1 VSLVRWAAR
10 PLQAATRPRQAAPR
24 TRTPAGGRRVT
35 WLVLGCYLLGAVA
48 LTWHLWADPAGRAQ
62 VVPGRGVS
70 HDIDLFAWFLRYEA
84 TSIAHGR
91 LPDLVTAALNAPQGV
106 NLMWNTSFLLP
117 GVVFAP
123 LTLAIGPQATLTVLL
138 TLGFAG
144 SAATMFW
151 VLRRWSASL
160 AAAALGGAVFGFSP
174 ALRIAAVGHYHLQ
187 FAVLLPLIIDALLR
201 LVTGRGRPVRTGAW
215 LGLLTAAQLFIA
227 EETVALTA
235 VAGAVIVVVL
245 AASRPRAVPPLV
257 RGAVTGLAAAA
268 GVLLVTAGYP
278 LWIQFHGPLAEQ
290 GSPWKL
296 GHFRNR
302 PGDFVNGP
310 SGVLLHSQATVA
322 YLSQHAVRMVE
333 YFAYLGWPMLAVLLL
348 AAVCFWRDLRVRALA
363 VAFAVLEVLSL
374 GSRAV
379 VVLGLHIP
387 ATVLPWHYLQG
398 LPLLSQSLPNRF
410 SLLADGAAAVVLA
423 FSLDLAWGRATG
435 RTARV
440 AEAAAGDAPGA
451 PASDVR
457 EADAPGA
464 PGADVPGVDAPG
476 APGADVPGAQGADV
490 PGADVPGDPASD
502 VRAADALDGQAAGTP
517 AEEAPATGTPA
528 DPDTAAA
535 PGGPPPLDIASAP
548 ARAWRRAAAVALLA
562 LAIGP
567 IIPLPLQTAAVTATP
582 AGWQQVFARLRL
594 ASGARVLV
602 VPLQAATVMR
612 WQADTGVPG
621 SVIGGYC
628 IAPTPGTGQAELC
641 GSGRKPTAD
650 YLNDLWLG
658 KPGAVAPS
666 MAQLRADLRYWRP
679 AAIVAVTSRGSR
691 LGQYLSNVFGPPAL
705 QDGSVLAWRPVP
717 VPRAIGNRKGSPV
730 NS

>member
-1 VSLVRWAAR
+1 
-10 PLQAATRPRQAAPR
+10 
-24 TRTPAGGRRVT
+24 
-35 WLVLGCYLLGAVA
+35 
-48 LTWHLWADPAGRAQ
+48 
-62 VVPGRGVS
+62 VS

-84 TSIAHGR
+84 TAIAHGR
-91 LPDLVTAALNAPQGV
+91 LPDLVTTALNAPQGV

-151 VLRRWSASL
+151 VLRRWGASL

-235 VAGAVIVVVL
+235 MAGVVIVVVL
-245 AASRPRAVPPLV
+245 AASRPRAVPGRLHA
-257 RGAVTGLAAAA
+257 AVTGLAAAA
-268 GVLLVTAGYP
+268 VVLLVTAGYP
-278 LWIQFHGPLAEQ
+278 LWVQFHGPLAEH
-290 GSPWKL
+290 GSPWKP

-333 YFAYLGWPMLAVLLL
+333 YFAYLGWPMLVVLVL

-363 VAFAVLEVLSL
+363 LAFVVLELLSL
-374 GSRAV
+374 GSRTV
-379 VVLGLHIP
+379 VVGGLHIP
-387 ATVLPWHYLQG
+387 ATLMPWHYLQG

-435 RTARV
+435 RA
-440 AEAAAGDAPGA
+440 A
-451 PASDVR
+451 PA
-457 EADAPGA
+457 ADAP
-464 PGADVPGVDAPG
+464 
-476 APGADVPGAQGADV
+476 
-490 PGADVPGDPASD
+490 
-502 VRAADALDGQAAGTP
+502 AADAPAAH
-517 AEEAPATGTPA
+517 APATSAAHAPATPA
-528 DPDTAAA
+528 APDTAPATA
-535 PGGPPPLDIASAP
+535 GPPPPAP
-548 ARAWRRAAAVALLA
+548 APAWRKAAAVALIA
-562 LAIGP
+562 LAIVP
-567 IIPLPLQTAAVTATP
+567 IIPLPLQTAAVIATP
-582 AGWQQVFARLRL
+582 AGWQQAFARLRL

-602 VPLQAATVMR
+602 VPLQPPTVMR

-666 MAQLRADLRYWRP
+666 IAQLRSDLRYWRP
-679 AAIVAVTSRGSR
+679 AAIVAVTSRDSR
-691 LGQYLSNVFGPPAL
+691 LGRYLSNVFGRPAL

-717 VPRAIGNRKGSPV
+717 LPRAIGNRKGSPV
-730 NS
+730 NR

>member
-1 VSLVRWAAR
+1 MSLVRRAAR
-10 PLQAATRPRQAAPR
+10 PLRAAARPRQATQR
-24 TRTPAGGRRVT
+24 DRTPARGRAAT

-84 TSIAHGR
+84 TAIAHGR
-91 LPDLVTAALNAPQGV
+91 LPDLVTTALNAPQGV

-151 VLRRWSASL
+151 VLRRWGASL

-235 VAGAVIVVVL
+235 VAGVVIVVVL
-245 AASRPRAVPPLV
+245 AASRPRAVPGQL

-268 GVLLVTAGYP
+268 VVLLVTAGYP
-278 LWIQFHGPLAEQ
+278 LWVQFYGPLFEH
-290 GSPWKL
+290 GSPWKP

-310 SGVLLHSQATVA
+310 SGVLVHSQATVA

-333 YFAYLGWPMLAVLLL
+333 YFAYLGWPMLVVLVL

-363 VAFAVLEVLSL
+363 LAFVVLEVLSL
-374 GSRAV
+374 GSRTV
-379 VVLGLHIP
+379 VVGGLHIP
-387 ATVLPWHYLQG
+387 ATLMPWHYLQG

-410 SLLADGAAAVVLA
+410 SLLADGVAAVVLA

-435 RTARV
+435 RA
-440 AEAAAGDAPGA
+440 APAAADARA
-451 PASDVR
+451 ADTPADARAADVPV
-457 EADAPGA
+457 ADAP
-464 PGADVPGVDAPG
+464 
-476 APGADVPGAQGADV
+476 
-490 PGADVPGDPASD
+490 
-502 VRAADALDGQAAGTP
+502 AADAQAAP
-517 AEEAPATGTPA
+517 AAPDTAPATA
-528 DPDTAAA
+528 
-535 PGGPPPLDIASAP
+535 GPPPAP
-548 ARAWRRAAAVALLA
+548 AWRKAAAVALIA
-562 LAIGP
+562 LAIVP
-567 IIPLPLQTAAVTATP
+567 IIPLPLQTAAVIATP
-582 AGWQQVFARLRL
+582 AGWQQAFARLRL
-594 ASGARVLV
+594 ASDARVLV
-602 VPLQAATVMR
+602 VPLQPPTVMR

-666 MAQLRADLRYWRP
+666 IARLRSDLRYWRP
-679 AAIVAVTSRGSR
+679 AAIVAVTSRDSR
-691 LGQYLSNVFGPPAL
+691 LGRYLSNVFGRPAL

-717 VPRAIGNRKGSPV
+717 LPRAIGNRHGSPV

>member
-1 VSLVRWAAR
+1 MGGPPAAGG
-10 PLQAATRPRQAAPR
+10 PATPGH
-24 TRTPAGGRRVT
+24 PAGPGTGAGGHAAT

-84 TSIAHGR
+84 TAIAHGR
-91 LPDLVTAALNAPQGV
+91 LPDLVTTALNAPQGV

-151 VLRRWSASL
+151 VLRRWGASL

-235 VAGAVIVVVL
+235 VAGVVIVVVL
-245 AASRPRAVPPLV
+245 AASRPRAVPGLV

-278 LWIQFHGPLAEQ
+278 LWVQFHGPLVEQ

-333 YFAYLGWPMLAVLLL
+333 YFAYLGWPMLVVLLL

-363 VAFAVLEVLSL
+363 LAFVVLEVLSL
-374 GSRAV
+374 GSRTV
-379 VVLGLHIP
+379 VVGGLHIP
-387 ATVLPWHYLQG
+387 ATLMPWHYLQG

-435 RTARV
+435 RA
-440 AEAAAGDAPGA
+440 APAAGRAA
-451 PASDVR
+451 PAAGGPARMPRPPRRRMPRRPARMPRSPEPR
-457 EADAPGA
+457 PPRIPRLRRPGHR
-464 PGADVPGVDAPG
+464 PRLPPQPGV
-476 APGADVPGAQGADV
+476 
-490 PGADVPGDPASD
+490 
-502 VRAADALDGQAAGTP
+502 R
-517 AEEAPATGTPA
+517 
-528 DPDTAAA
+528 
-535 PGGPPPLDIASAP
+535 PPPSP
-548 ARAWRRAAAVALLA
+548 SSPWPSCPSSRSPCRRRRSSRPRLA
-562 LAIGP
+562 GSRL
-567 IIPLPLQTAAVTATP
+567 
-582 AGWQQVFARLRL
+582 FARLRL
-594 ASGARVLV
+594 ASDARVLV
-602 VPLQAATVMR
+602 VPLQPATVMR

-666 MAQLRADLRYWRP
+666 TAQLRSDLRYWRP
-679 AAIVAVTSRGSR
+679 AAIVAVTSRDSR
-691 LGQYLSNVFGPPAL
+691 LGRYLGNVFGPPAL

-717 VPRAIGNRKGSPV
+717 VPRAIGNRQGSPV

>member
-1 VSLVRWAAR
+1 VV
-10 PLQAATRPRQAAPR
+10 
-24 TRTPAGGRRVT
+24 
-35 WLVLGCYLLGAVA
+35 

-84 TSIAHGR
+84 TALSHGR
-91 LPDLVTAALNAPQGV
+91 LPDLVTTALNAPQGV

-151 VLRRWSASL
+151 VLRRWGASL

-227 EETVALTA
+227 EEMVALTV
-235 VAGAVIVVVL
+235 VAGVVIVVVL
-245 AASRPRAVPPLV
+245 AASRPRAVPGLV
-257 RGAVTGLAAAA
+257 RGTVTGLAVAA

-278 LWIQFHGPLAEQ
+278 LWVQFHGPLAEH

-333 YFAYLGWPMLAVLLL
+333 YFAYLGWPMLVVLLL

-363 VAFAVLEVLSL
+363 VTFVVLEVFSL
-374 GSRAV
+374 GGRTV
-379 VVLGLHIP
+379 VVGGLHIP
-387 ATVLPWHYLQG
+387 ATAMPWHYLQG

-410 SLLADGAAAVVLA
+410 SLLADGAAAVILA
-423 FSLDLAWGRATG
+423 FSLDLAWGRARG
-435 RTARV
+435 RAAPAAGRAAPAAGGPA
-440 AEAAAGDAPGA
+440 AETPAPAPVWRKAAA
-451 PASDVR
+451 
-457 EADAPGA
+457 
-464 PGADVPGVDAPG
+464 
-476 APGADVPGAQGADV
+476 
-490 PGADVPGDPASD
+490 
-502 VRAADALDGQAAGTP
+502 AAL
-517 AEEAPATGTPA
+517 
-528 DPDTAAA
+528 
-535 PGGPPPLDIASAP
+535 IA
-548 ARAWRRAAAVALLA
+548 LA
-562 LAIGP
+562 LVP

-594 ASGARVLV
+594 GSDARVLV
-602 VPLQAATVMR
+602 VPLQPATVMR

-628 IAPTPGTGQAELC
+628 IAPTPGTGKAELC
-641 GSGRKPTAD
+641 ASGRKPTTG

-658 KPGAVAPS
+658 QPGAVAPS
-666 MAQLRADLRYWRP
+666 TAQLRSDLRYWRP
-679 AAIVAVTSRGSR
+679 AAIVAVTSRDSR
-691 LGQYLSNVFGPPAL
+691 LGRYLANVFGPPAL
-705 QDGSVLAWRPVP
+705 QDGSVLAWRPVQ
-717 VPRAIGNRKGSPV
+717 VPRTIVSRPGSPV
-730 NS
+730 NG

>member
-1 VSLVRWAAR
+1 VSLVRRAAR
-10 PLQAATRPRQAAPR
+10 PLREAAWPRQATER
-24 TRTPAGGRRVT
+24 DRTPARGRAAT

-84 TSIAHGR
+84 TAIAHGR
-91 LPDLVTAALNAPQGV
+91 LPDLVTTALNAPQGV

-151 VLRRWSASL
+151 VLRRWGASL

-235 VAGAVIVVVL
+235 MAGVVIVVVL
-245 AASRPRAVPPLV
+245 AASRPRAVPGRLHA
-257 RGAVTGLAAAA
+257 AVTGLAAAA
-268 GVLLVTAGYP
+268 VVLLVTAGYP
-278 LWIQFHGPLAEQ
+278 LWVQFHGPLAEH
-290 GSPWKL
+290 GSPWKP

-333 YFAYLGWPMLAVLLL
+333 YFAYLGWPMLVVLVL

-363 VAFAVLEVLSL
+363 LAFVVLELLSL
-374 GSRAV
+374 GSRTV
-379 VVLGLHIP
+379 VVGGLHIP
-387 ATVLPWHYLQG
+387 ATLMPWHYLQG

-435 RTARV
+435 RA
-440 AEAAAGDAPGA
+440 A
-451 PASDVR
+451 PA
-457 EADAPGA
+457 ADAP
-464 PGADVPGVDAPG
+464 
-476 APGADVPGAQGADV
+476 
-490 PGADVPGDPASD
+490 
-502 VRAADALDGQAAGTP
+502 AADAPAAH
-517 AEEAPATGTPA
+517 APATSAAHAPATPA
-528 DPDTAAA
+528 APDTAPATA
-535 PGGPPPLDIASAP
+535 GPPPPAP
-548 ARAWRRAAAVALLA
+548 APAWRKAAAVALIA
-562 LAIGP
+562 LAIVP
-567 IIPLPLQTAAVTATP
+567 IIPLPLQTAAVIATP
-582 AGWQQVFARLRL
+582 AGWQQAFARLRL

-602 VPLQAATVMR
+602 VPLQPPTVMR

-658 KPGAVAPS
+658 QPGAVAPS
-666 MAQLRADLRYWRP
+666 IAQLRSDLRYWRP
-679 AAIVAVTSRGSR
+679 AAIVAVTSRDSR
-691 LGQYLSNVFGPPAL
+691 LGRYLSNVFGRPAL

-717 VPRAIGNRKGSPV
+717 LPRAIGNRKGSPV
-730 NS
+730 NR

>member
-1 VSLVRWAAR
+1 LRAA
-10 PLQAATRPRQAAPR
+10 AWPRQATQR
-24 TRTPAGGRRVT
+24 DRTPARGRAAT

-84 TSIAHGR
+84 TAIAHGR
-91 LPDLVTAALNAPQGV
+91 LPDLVTTALNAPQGV

-151 VLRRWSASL
+151 VLRRWGASL

-187 FAVLLPLIIDALLR
+187 FAVLLPLVIDALLR

-235 VAGAVIVVVL
+235 VAGVVIVVVL
-245 AASRPRAVPPLV
+245 AASRPRAVPGRL
-257 RGAVTGLAAAA
+257 REAVTGLAAAA
-268 GVLLVTAGYP
+268 VVLLVTAGYP
-278 LWIQFHGPLAEQ
+278 LWVQFHGPLVEH
-290 GSPWKL
+290 GSPWKP

-310 SGVLLHSQATVA
+310 SGVLVHSQATVA

-333 YFAYLGWPMLAVLLL
+333 YFAYLGWPMLVVLVL

-363 VAFAVLEVLSL
+363 LAFVVLEILSL
-374 GSRAV
+374 GSRTV
-379 VVLGLHIP
+379 VVGGLHIP
-387 ATVLPWHYLQG
+387 ATLMPWHYLQG

-435 RTARV
+435 RA
-440 AEAAAGDAPGA
+440 APAAADARA
-451 PASDVR
+451 
-457 EADAPGA
+457 
-464 PGADVPGVDAPG
+464 ADVPA
-476 APGADVPGAQGADV
+476 AGAQA
-490 PGADVPGDPASD
+490 APAAPD
-502 VRAADALDGQAAGTP
+502 T
-517 AEEAPATGTPA
+517 APATA
-528 DPDTAAA
+528 
-535 PGGPPPLDIASAP
+535 GPPPAP
-548 ARAWRRAAAVALLA
+548 AWRKAAAVALIA
-562 LAIGP
+562 LAIAP
-567 IIPLPLQTAAVTATP
+567 IIPLPLQTAAVIATP
-582 AGWQQVFARLRL
+582 AGWQQAFARLRL
-594 ASGARVLV
+594 ASDARVLV
-602 VPLQAATVMR
+602 VPLQPPTVMR

-666 MAQLRADLRYWRP
+666 IAQLRSDLRYWRP
-679 AAIVAVTSRGSR
+679 AAIVAVTSRDSR
-691 LGQYLSNVFGPPAL
+691 LGRYLSNVFGRPAL
-705 QDGSVLAWRPVP
+705 QDASVLAWRPVP
-717 VPRAIGNRKGSPV
+717 LPRAIGNRKGSPV

>member
-1 VSLVRWAAR
+1 MSLVRRAAR
-10 PLQAATRPRQAAPR
+10 PLRAAARPRQATQR
-24 TRTPAGGRRVT
+24 DRTPARGRAAT

-84 TSIAHGR
+84 TAIAHGR
-91 LPDLVTAALNAPQGV
+91 LPDLVTTALNAPQGV

-151 VLRRWSASL
+151 VLRRWGASL

-235 VAGAVIVVVL
+235 VAGVVIVVVL
-245 AASRPRAVPPLV
+245 AASRPRAVPGQL

-268 GVLLVTAGYP
+268 VVLLVTAGYP
-278 LWIQFHGPLAEQ
+278 RWVQFYGPLVEH
-290 GSPWKL
+290 GSPWKP

-310 SGVLLHSQATVA
+310 SGVLVHSQATVA

-333 YFAYLGWPMLAVLLL
+333 YFAYLGWPMLVVLVL

-363 VAFAVLEVLSL
+363 LAFVVLEVLSL
-374 GSRAV
+374 GSRTV
-379 VVLGLHIP
+379 VVGGLHIP
-387 ATVLPWHYLQG
+387 ATLMPWHYLQG

-410 SLLADGAAAVVLA
+410 SLLADGVAAVVLA

-435 RTARV
+435 RA
-440 AEAAAGDAPGA
+440 APAAADARA
-451 PASDVR
+451 ADTPADARAADVPV
-457 EADAPGA
+457 ADAP
-464 PGADVPGVDAPG
+464 
-476 APGADVPGAQGADV
+476 
-490 PGADVPGDPASD
+490 
-502 VRAADALDGQAAGTP
+502 AADAQAAP
-517 AEEAPATGTPA
+517 AAPDTAPATA
-528 DPDTAAA
+528 
-535 PGGPPPLDIASAP
+535 GPPPAP
-548 ARAWRRAAAVALLA
+548 AWRKAAAVALIA
-562 LAIGP
+562 LAIVP
-567 IIPLPLQTAAVTATP
+567 IIPLPLQTAAVIATP
-582 AGWQQVFARLRL
+582 AGWQQAFARLRL
-594 ASGARVLV
+594 ASDARVLV
-602 VPLQAATVMR
+602 VPLQPPTVMR

-666 MAQLRADLRYWRP
+666 IARLRSDLRYWRP
-679 AAIVAVTSRGSR
+679 AAIVAVTSRDSR
-691 LGQYLSNVFGPPAL
+691 LGRYLRNVFGRPTL

-717 VPRAIGNRKGSPV
+717 LPRAIGNRKASPV

>member
-1 VSLVRWAAR
+1 
-10 PLQAATRPRQAAPR
+10 
-24 TRTPAGGRRVT
+24 
-35 WLVLGCYLLGAVA
+35 
-48 LTWHLWADPAGRAQ
+48 
-62 VVPGRGVS
+62 
-70 HDIDLFAWFLRYEA
+70 
-84 TSIAHGR
+84 
-91 LPDLVTAALNAPQGV
+91 
-106 NLMWNTSFLLP
+106 MWNTSFLLP

-123 LTLAIGPQATLTVLL
+123 LTLAIGAQATLTIVL

-151 VLRRWSASL
+151 VLRRWGASL

-227 EETVALTA
+227 EETVALAA
-235 VAGAVIVVVL
+235 VAGVVIVVVL
-245 AASRPRAVPPLV
+245 AASRPRAVPGLV
-257 RGAVTGLAAAA
+257 RGTVTGLAAAA
-268 GVLLVTAGYP
+268 GVLVVTAGYP
-278 LWIQFHGPLAEQ
+278 LWVQFHGPLVEQ

-310 SGVLLHSQATVA
+310 SGVLLHSQATVV

-333 YFAYLGWPMLAVLLL
+333 YFAYLGWPMLVVLVL
-348 AAVCFWRDLRVRALA
+348 ATVCFWRDLRVRALA
-363 VAFAVLEVLSL
+363 LAFVVLEVLSL
-374 GSRAV
+374 GSRTV
-379 VVLGLHIP
+379 VVRGLHIP
-387 ATVLPWHYLQG
+387 ATLMPWHYLQG

-435 RTARV
+435 RAV
-440 AEAAAGDAPGA
+440 
-451 PASDVR
+451 PA
-457 EADAPGA
+457 
-464 PGADVPGVDAPG
+464 ADVPAPG
-476 APGADVPGAQGADV
+476 VPAPDVPVGPAVAAPAPPAAGA
-490 PGADVPGDPASD
+490 P
-502 VRAADALDGQAAGTP
+502 AAGTP
-517 AEEAPATGTPA
+517 AADVPATGAPAADARAAGTPA
-528 DPDTAAA
+528 APDTAPGAAGPPSPAAA
-535 PGGPPPLDIASAP
+535 PAAAP
-548 ARAWRRAAAVALLA
+548 AWRKAAAVVLIA
-562 LAIGP
+562 LAIVP
-567 IIPLPLQTAAVTATP
+567 IVPLPLQTAAVIAAP
-582 AGWQQVFARLRL
+582 AGWQQAFARLRL
-594 ASGARVLV
+594 ASDARVLV
-602 VPLQAATVMR
+602 VPLQPATVMR

-650 YLNDLWLG
+650 YLRQLWLG

-666 MAQLRADLRYWRP
+666 TAQLRSDLRYWRP
-679 AAIVAVTSRGSR
+679 AAIVAVTSRDSR
-691 LGQYLSNVFGPPAL
+691 VGRYLTNVFGPPAL

>member
-1 VSLVRWAAR
+1 
-10 PLQAATRPRQAAPR
+10 
-24 TRTPAGGRRVT
+24 
-35 WLVLGCYLLGAVA
+35 
-48 LTWHLWADPAGRAQ
+48 
-62 VVPGRGVS
+62 VS

-84 TSIAHGR
+84 TAIAHGR
-91 LPDLVTAALNAPQGV
+91 LPDLVTTALNAPQGV

-151 VLRRWSASL
+151 VLRRWGASL

-235 VAGAVIVVVL
+235 VAGVVIVVVL
-245 AASRPRAVPPLV
+245 AASRPRAVPGRL

-268 GVLLVTAGYP
+268 VVLLVTVGYP
-278 LWIQFHGPLAEQ
+278 LWVQFHGPLVEH
-290 GSPWKL
+290 GSPWKP

-302 PGDFVNGP
+302 PGDFVDGP
-310 SGVLLHSQATVA
+310 SGVLVHSQATVA

-333 YFAYLGWPMLAVLLL
+333 YFAYLGWPMLVVLVL

-363 VAFAVLEVLSL
+363 LAFVVLEVLSL
-374 GSRAV
+374 GSRTAV
-379 VVLGLHIP
+379 VGGLHIP
-387 ATVLPWHYLQG
+387 ATLMPWHYLQG

-435 RTARV
+435 RA
-440 AEAAAGDAPGA
+440 A
-451 PASDVR
+451 PAADARAADVPV
-457 EADAPGA
+457 ADAPA
-464 PGADVPGVDAPG
+464 ADVP
-476 APGADVPGAQGADV
+476 
-490 PGADVPGDPASD
+490 
-502 VRAADALDGQAAGTP
+502 AADAQAAP
-517 AEEAPATGTPA
+517 AAPDTAPATA
-528 DPDTAAA
+528 
-535 PGGPPPLDIASAP
+535 GPPPAP
-548 ARAWRRAAAVALLA
+548 APAWRKAAAVALIA
-562 LAIGP
+562 LAIVP
-567 IIPLPLQTAAVTATP
+567 IIPLPLQTAAVIATP
-582 AGWQQVFARLRL
+582 AGWQQAFARLRL
-594 ASGARVLV
+594 ASDARVLV
-602 VPLQAATVMR
+602 VPLQPPTVMR

-666 MAQLRADLRYWRP
+666 IAQLRSDLRYWRP
-679 AAIVAVTSRGSR
+679 AAIVAVTSRDSR
-691 LGQYLSNVFGPPAL
+691 LGRYLSNVFGRPAL

-717 VPRAIGNRKGSPV
+717 LPRAIGNRKGSPV

>member
-1 VSLVRWAAR
+1 
-10 PLQAATRPRQAAPR
+10 
-24 TRTPAGGRRVT
+24 
-35 WLVLGCYLLGAVA
+35 VA

-70 HDIDLFAWFLRYEA
+70 HDIDLFAWFFRYEA
-84 TSIAHGR
+84 TAIAHGR
-91 LPDLVTAALNAPQGV
+91 LPDLVTTALNAPQGV

-151 VLRRWSASL
+151 VLRRWGARL

-187 FAVLLPLIIDALLR
+187 FAILLPLIIDALLR
-201 LVTGRGRPVRTGAW
+201 LVTGRGRPVLTGAW

-235 VAGAVIVVVL
+235 VAGVVIVAVL
-245 AASRPRAVPPLV
+245 AASRPRAVASRV
-257 RGAVTGLAAAA
+257 RGTVTGLAAAA
-268 GVLLVTAGYP
+268 AVLLVTAGYP

-322 YLSQHAVRMVE
+322 YLAQHAVRMVE
-333 YFAYLGWPMLAVLLL
+333 YFAYLGWPMLVVLLL

-363 VAFAVLEVLSL
+363 VVFVVLEVLSL

-379 VVLGLHIP
+379 VVGGLHIP
-387 ATVLPWHYLQG
+387 ATLMPWHYLQG

-410 SLLADGAAAVVLA
+410 SLLADGAAAVILA

-435 RTARV
+435 R
-440 AEAAAGDAPGA
+440 AAP
-451 PASDVR
+451 V
-457 EADAPGA
+457 
-464 PGADVPGVDAPG
+464 
-476 APGADVPGAQGADV
+476 
-490 PGADVPGDPASD
+490 
-502 VRAADALDGQAAGTP
+502 AGTP
-517 AEEAPATGTPA
+517 AAGTRVAGTPAAGASAAEAPAAPA
-528 DPDTAAA
+528 ADAPAAEAPAAETRAAEVPAAEAPAVPDAA
-535 PGGPPPLDIASAP
+535 PAADGPPTRAP
-548 ARAWRRAAAVALLA
+548 APAWRKAAAVALIAVA
-562 LAIGP
+562 LVP

-582 AGWQQVFARLRL
+582 AGWQQVFARLPL

-602 VPLQAATVMR
+602 VPLQPATVMR

-628 IAPTPGTGQAELC
+628 IAPTPGTGKAELC
-641 GSGRKPTAD
+641 GSGRKPTAG

-666 MAQLRADLRYWRP
+666 TAQLRADLRYWRP
-679 AAIVAVTSRGSR
+679 AAIVAVTSRDSR
-691 LGQYLSNVFGPPAL
+691 LGRGLSNVFGPPAL
-705 QDGSVLAWRPVP
+705 QDGSVLAWRPVR
-717 VPRAIGNRKGSPV
+717 VPRAIRSRRGSPV

>member
-1 VSLVRWAAR
+1 M
-10 PLQAATRPRQAAPR
+10 
-24 TRTPAGGRRVT
+24 
-35 WLVLGCYLLGAVA
+35 A

-62 VVPGRGVS
+62 VVPGHGVS

-84 TSIAHGR
+84 TAIAHGR
-91 LPDLVTAALNAPQGV
+91 LPDLVTTALNAPQGV

-151 VLRRWSASL
+151 VLRRWGASL

-235 VAGAVIVVVL
+235 VAGVVIVVVL
-245 AASRPRAVPPLV
+245 AASRPRAVPGLV

-278 LWIQFHGPLAEQ
+278 LWVQFHGPLAEQ

-333 YFAYLGWPMLAVLLL
+333 YFAYLGWPMLVVLLL

-363 VAFAVLEVLSL
+363 VTFVVLEVLSL
-374 GSRAV
+374 GSRTV
-379 VVLGLHIP
+379 VVRGLHIP
-387 ATVLPWHYLQG
+387 ATADALALPPGAAVAEPEPAEPVLAAGGRGGRGGPGLLPGPGVGTRWGTGRPGGGRPGGRCPGARCPAGPAVAAPAPPAADAPAAGPRLPRKPRLRRPG
-398 LPLLSQSLPNRF
+398 RRPRLPLPLLP
-410 SLLADGAAAVVLA
+410 
-423 FSLDLAWGRATG
+423 
-435 RTARV
+435 
-440 AEAAAGDAPGA
+440 
-451 PASDVR
+451 
-457 EADAPGA
+457 
-464 PGADVPGVDAPG
+464 
-476 APGADVPGAQGADV
+476 
-490 PGADVPGDPASD
+490 
-502 VRAADALDGQAAGTP
+502 
-517 AEEAPATGTPA
+517 
-528 DPDTAAA
+528 
-535 PGGPPPLDIASAP
+535 
-548 ARAWRRAAAVALLA
+548 AWRKAAAVALIALA
-562 LAIGP
+562 LVP
-567 IIPLPLQTAAVTATP
+567 IIPLPLQTAAVIATP
-582 AGWQQVFARLRL
+582 AGWQQAFARLRL
-594 ASGARVLV
+594 ASDARVLV
-602 VPLQAATVMR
+602 VPLQPATVMR

-628 IAPTPGTGQAELC
+628 IAPTPGTGKAELC
-641 GSGRKPTAD
+641 GSGRKPTAG

-666 MAQLRADLRYWRP
+666 TAQLRSDLRYWRP
-679 AAIVAVTSRGSR
+679 AAIVAVTSRDSR
-691 LGQYLSNVFGPPAL
+691 LGRYLSNVFGPPAL
-705 QDGSVLAWRPVP
+705 QDGSVLAWRPVRCP
-717 VPRAIGNRKGSPV
+717 GRSGTGRAPP
-730 NS
+730 

>member
-1 VSLVRWAAR
+1 VV
-10 PLQAATRPRQAAPR
+10 
-24 TRTPAGGRRVT
+24 
-35 WLVLGCYLLGAVA
+35 
-48 LTWHLWADPAGRAQ
+48 LTWHLWANPAGRAQ

-84 TSIAHGR
+84 TALSHGR
-91 LPDLVTAALNAPQGV
+91 LPDLVTTALNAPQGV

-123 LTLAIGPQATLTVLL
+123 LTLAIGPQA
-138 TLGFAG
+138 
-144 SAATMFW
+144 
-151 VLRRWSASL
+151 SL

-174 ALRIAAVGHYHLQ
+174 ALRSAAVGHYHLQ

-227 EETVALTA
+227 EEMVALTV
-235 VAGAVIVVVL
+235 VAGVVIVVVL
-245 AASRPRAVPPLV
+245 AASRPRAVPGLV
-257 RGAVTGLAAAA
+257 RGTVTGLAAAA

-278 LWIQFHGPLAEQ
+278 LWVQFHGPLAEQ

-333 YFAYLGWPMLAVLLL
+333 YFAYLGWPMLVVLLL

-363 VAFAVLEVLSL
+363 VTFVVLEFFSL
-374 GSRAV
+374 GSRTV
-379 VVLGLHIP
+379 VVGGLHIP
-387 ATVLPWHYLQG
+387 ATAMPWHYLQG

-410 SLLADGAAAVVLA
+410 SLLADGAAAVILA
-423 FSLDLAWGRATG
+423 FSLDLAWGRARG
-435 RTARV
+435 RA
-440 AEAAAGDAPGA
+440 APAAGRAA
-451 PASDVR
+451 PAAGGPVTDASAAPA
-457 EADAPGA
+457 ADAP
-464 PGADVPGVDAPG
+464 
-476 APGADVPGAQGADV
+476 
-490 PGADVPGDPASD
+490 
-502 VRAADALDGQAAGTP
+502 
-517 AEEAPATGTPA
+517 APAPVWRK
-528 DPDTAAA
+528 AAA
-535 PGGPPPLDIASAP
+535 AALIA
-548 ARAWRRAAAVALLA
+548 LA
-562 LAIGP
+562 LVP

-594 ASGARVLV
+594 ASDARVLV
-602 VPLQAATVMR
+602 VPLQPATVMR

-628 IAPTPGTGQAELC
+628 IAPTPGTGKAELC
-641 GSGRKPTAD
+641 ASGRKPTTG

-658 KPGAVAPS
+658 QPGAVAPS
-666 MAQLRADLRYWRP
+666 TAQLRSDLRYWRP
-679 AAIVAVTSRGSR
+679 AAIVAVTSRDSR
-691 LGQYLSNVFGPPAL
+691 LGRYLANVFGPPAL
-705 QDGSVLAWRPVP
+705 QDGSVLAWRPVQ
-717 VPRAIGNRKGSPV
+717 VPRTIVNRPGSPV
-730 NS
+730 NG

>member
-1 VSLVRWAAR
+1 MSLVRWAAR
-10 PLQAATRPRQAAPR
+10 PLQAARPRPATPRDRARTGGHAA
-24 TRTPAGGRRVT
+24 T
-35 WLVLGCYLLGAVA
+35 WLVLGCYLLGAVV

-84 TSIAHGR
+84 TALSHGR
-91 LPDLVTAALNAPQGV
+91 LPDLVTTALNAPQGV

-138 TLGFAG
+138 ALGFAG

-151 VLRRWSASL
+151 VLRRWGASL

-227 EETVALTA
+227 EEMVALTV
-235 VAGAVIVVVL
+235 VAGVVIVVVL
-245 AASRPRAVPPLV
+245 AASRPRAVPGLV
-257 RGAVTGLAAAA
+257 RGTVTGLAAAA

-278 LWIQFHGPLAEQ
+278 LWVQFHGPLAEQ

-333 YFAYLGWPMLAVLLL
+333 YFAYLGWPMLVVLLL

-363 VAFAVLEVLSL
+363 VTFVVLEFFSL
-374 GSRAV
+374 GSRTV
-379 VVLGLHIP
+379 VVGGLHIP
-387 ATVLPWHYLQG
+387 ATAMPWHYLQG

-410 SLLADGAAAVVLA
+410 SLLADGAAAVILA
-423 FSLDLAWGRATG
+423 FSLDLAWGRARG
-435 RTARV
+435 RA
-440 AEAAAGDAPGA
+440 APAAGRAAPAAGGPAAETPAAPAADAPVAGA
-451 PASDVR
+451 PA
-457 EADAPGA
+457 
-464 PGADVPGVDAPG
+464 
-476 APGADVPGAQGADV
+476 
-490 PGADVPGDPASD
+490 AS
-502 VRAADALDGQAAGTP
+502 
-517 AEEAPATGTPA
+517 E
-528 DPDTAAA
+528 AA
-535 PGGPPPLDIASAP
+535 PVADRPSAP
-548 ARAWRRAAAVALLA
+548 APAPVWRKAAAAALIALA
-562 LAIGP
+562 LVP

-594 ASGARVLV
+594 ASDARVLV
-602 VPLQAATVMR
+602 VPLQPATVMR

-628 IAPTPGTGQAELC
+628 IAPTPGTGKAELC
-641 GSGRKPTAD
+641 ASGRKPTTG

-658 KPGAVAPS
+658 QPGAVAPS
-666 MAQLRADLRYWRP
+666 TAQLRSDLRYWRP
-679 AAIVAVTSRGSR
+679 AAIVAVTSRDSR
-691 LGQYLSNVFGPPAL
+691 LGRYLANVFGPPAL
-705 QDGSVLAWRPVP
+705 QDGSVLAWRPVQ
-717 VPRAIGNRKGSPV
+717 VPRTIVNRPGSPV
-730 NS
+730 NG

>member
-1 VSLVRWAAR
+1 
-10 PLQAATRPRQAAPR
+10 
-24 TRTPAGGRRVT
+24 
-35 WLVLGCYLLGAVA
+35 
-48 LTWHLWADPAGRAQ
+48 
-62 VVPGRGVS
+62 
-70 HDIDLFAWFLRYEA
+70 
-84 TSIAHGR
+84 
-91 LPDLVTAALNAPQGV
+91 
-106 NLMWNTSFLLP
+106 M
-117 GVVFAP
+117 FAP
-123 LTLAIGPQATLTVLL
+123 LTLAIGPQATLTILL

-151 VLRRWSASL
+151 VLRRWGASL
-160 AAAALGGAVFGFSP
+160 ASAALGGAVFGFSP

-187 FAVLLPLIIDALLR
+187 FAVLLPLIIDALFR

-235 VAGAVIVVVL
+235 VAGVVIVVVL
-245 AASRPRAVPPLV
+245 AASRPRAVPGRL

-268 GVLLVTAGYP
+268 VVLLVTVGYP
-278 LWIQFHGPLAEQ
+278 LWVQFHGPLVEH
-290 GSPWKL
+290 GSPWKP

-302 PGDFVNGP
+302 PGDFVDGP
-310 SGVLLHSQATVA
+310 SGVLVHSQATVA

-333 YFAYLGWPMLAVLLL
+333 YFAYLGWPMLVVLVL

-363 VAFAVLEVLSL
+363 LAFVVLEVLSL
-374 GSRAV
+374 GSRTAV
-379 VVLGLHIP
+379 VGGLHIP
-387 ATVLPWHYLQG
+387 ATLMPWHYLQG

-435 RTARV
+435 RA
-440 AEAAAGDAPGA
+440 A
-451 PASDVR
+451 PAADARAADVPV
-457 EADAPGA
+457 ADAPA
-464 PGADVPGVDAPG
+464 ADVP
-476 APGADVPGAQGADV
+476 
-490 PGADVPGDPASD
+490 
-502 VRAADALDGQAAGTP
+502 AADAQAAP
-517 AEEAPATGTPA
+517 AAPDTAPATA
-528 DPDTAAA
+528 
-535 PGGPPPLDIASAP
+535 GPPPAP
-548 ARAWRRAAAVALLA
+548 APAWRKAAAVALIA
-562 LAIGP
+562 LAIVP
-567 IIPLPLQTAAVTATP
+567 IIPLPLQTAAVIATP
-582 AGWQQVFARLRL
+582 AGWQQAFARLRL
-594 ASGARVLV
+594 ASDARVLV
-602 VPLQAATVMR
+602 VPLQPPTVMR

-666 MAQLRADLRYWRP
+666 IAQLRSDLRYWRP
-679 AAIVAVTSRGSR
+679 AAIVAVTSRDSR
-691 LGQYLSNVFGPPAL
+691 LGRYLSNVFGRPAL

-717 VPRAIGNRKGSPV
+717 LPRAIGNRKGSPV